1 MKKLSDFLFVSSLI
15 LSIFLVVWCFEYAD
29 SVRGYNALGGE
40 IFTIMLPAWIVTNK
54 INALKQ
60 NKRNEGK

>member
-1 MKKLSDFLFVSSLI
+1 MKKLKSFLFVSSLM
-15 LSIFLVVWCFEYAD
+15 LSILLVVWCFNYAD

-40 IFTIMLPAWIVTNK
+40 IFTIMLPLWIVTNK

-60 NKRNEGK
+60 NKRNEVK